1 MLPATRTGDHFSTAI
16 LLCFCNQSI
25 RNAAPAASS
34 ASNSVVLNRAFL
46 TPYSQIQTL
55 QNWLA
60 DVLKQCPDWASIFR
74 YCSGKEEEQ
83 LEQQQM
89 LKARAEQYVQDLV
102 SGRLIALALRVV
114 VVCLAHKQPHKTLIR
129 IVIISSF
136 RLDSLCSAAA
146 PHALPHHP
154 NFSRPSRRFFGVRGT
169 ISHIKTKI
177 TLLQSAV
184 APSASHP
191 ASYIRSTPPAAAA
204 RSSSCAMQLSIAPC
218 SPWQRRPCSCAG
230 LTRARF
236 SRQLR
241 SPVRLIVCL
250 DSGRLDALYPYC
262 VEAGGAT
269 HLDALMVMLVLWQP
283 PCRLIMS

>member
-1 MLPATRTGDHFSTAI
+1 MLPATRTGDNFSTAI

-102 SGRLIALALRVV
+102 SGRLIALALRVAF
-114 VVCLAHKQPHKTLIR
+114 VCLAHKQPHTALIR

-136 RLDSLCSAAA
+136 RVDSLCSAAA

-177 TLLQSAV
+177 TLLLRPARLTLHPILGPPLRRRLHAA
-184 APSASHP
+184 APVQCNSPSRHARPGSGDRVPVQVSLARVSPASFAPLSASSF
-191 ASYIRSTPPAAAA
+191 ASTAA
-204 RSSSCAMQLSIAPC
+204 
-218 SPWQRRPCSCAG
+218 G
-230 LTRARF
+230 
-236 SRQLR
+236 
-241 SPVRLIVCL
+241 
-250 DSGRLDALYPYC
+250 
-262 VEAGGAT
+262 
-269 HLDALMVMLVLWQP
+269 
-283 PCRLIMS
+283 